1 MTTLAITPDTPVG
14 AITDAL
20 PGATEVFRRAGIGFC
35 CGGDEALAKAAAHN
49 GADLGAVMA
58 ELKALLAR
66 QGGEAPSETP
76 ALIDHILLRYHD
88 VHREELEWL
97 IPLAQKVEAVHG
109 DHEEAPLG
117 LTEALVA
124 LAEDLD
130 GHMVKEENILFP
142 MMRAGGNPMIARPI
156 AVMRHEHDTA
166 DALLRQVLEVTHDLD
181 LPVGACRSWTALYT
195 GLRKFADDLV
205 EHIRLENDVL
215 FPRYEG
221 A

>member
-1 MTTLAITPDTPVG
+1 MTTLAITPETPVG

-35 CGGDEALAKAAAHN
+35 CGGDEALAEAAAHN

-97 IPLAQKVEAVHG
+97 IPLARKVETVHG

-130 GHMVKEENILFP
+130 SHMVKEENILFP
-142 MMRAGGNPMIARPI
+142 MMRAGGHPMIVHPI
-156 AVMRHEHDTA
+156 AAMRHEHDTA
-166 DALLRQVLEVTHDLD
+166 DALLRQVLEVTRDLD
-181 LPVGACRSWTALYT
+181 LPMGACRSWTALYT

-215 FPRYEG
+215 FPRYERV
-221 A
+221 